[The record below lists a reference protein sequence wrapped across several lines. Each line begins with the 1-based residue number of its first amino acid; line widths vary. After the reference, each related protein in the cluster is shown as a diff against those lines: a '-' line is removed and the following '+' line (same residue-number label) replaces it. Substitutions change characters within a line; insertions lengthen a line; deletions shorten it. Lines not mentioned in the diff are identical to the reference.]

1 MCILPDK
8 ENEKNEGAKLPHLKV
23 EMN

>member
-1 MCILPDK
+1 MYILPDK